1 MLARITLVQDTST
14 HPFDM
19 MQTAAQE
26 ASTSGGD
33 DTAAQQAQ
41 QAQHAEG
48 PPYTLK
54 CANQMGDVR
63 LTSRPPSP
71 EQKVLYFT
79 AQWERDGGGV
89 YDVSKFVQPEVG
101 FCSTCIF
108 CLARVLGA
116 CLCSPVCTPN
126 SNFM

>member
-1 MLARITLVQDTST
+1 MLESCLDRSRQLVDVT
-14 HPFDM
+14 
-19 MQTAAQE
+19 QTAAQE
-26 ASTSGGD
+26 ASASGEED
-33 DTAAQQAQ
+33 AAAR
-41 QAQHAEG
+41 QAQHTEG

-89 YDVSKFVQPEVG
+89 YDVSKFVQPEVR
-101 FCSTCIF
+101 FCSVCICDLAVAF
-108 CLARVLGA
+108 GVCCLW
-116 CLCSPVCTPN
+116 SPVCARLYTQK
-126 SNFM
+126 

>member
-1 MLARITLVQDTST
+1 MDRSR
-14 HPFDM
+14 HPVDVT
-19 MQTAAQE
+19 QTAAQD
-26 ASTSGGD
+26 ASTSD
-33 DTAAQQAQ
+33 EDAAAQQAQ
-41 QAQHAEG
+41 PTEG

-101 FCSTCIF
+101 FCSMFICD
-108 CLARVLGA
+108 
-116 CLCSPVCTPN
+116 
-126 SNFM
+126 